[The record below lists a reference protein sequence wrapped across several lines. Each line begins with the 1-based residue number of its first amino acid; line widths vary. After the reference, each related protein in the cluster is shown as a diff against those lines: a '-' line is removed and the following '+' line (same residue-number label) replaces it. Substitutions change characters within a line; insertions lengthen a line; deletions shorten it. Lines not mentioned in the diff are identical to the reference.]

1 MFRRV
6 ADTATDPASVEVA
19 DVDAEFSTSKEIEI
33 QAVKIVSQ
41 SPWHLWQAV

>member
-19 DVDAEFSTSKEIEI
+19 DVEVADVEVASGVGTYGR
-33 QAVKIVSQ
+33 QAV
-41 SPWHLWQAV
+41 